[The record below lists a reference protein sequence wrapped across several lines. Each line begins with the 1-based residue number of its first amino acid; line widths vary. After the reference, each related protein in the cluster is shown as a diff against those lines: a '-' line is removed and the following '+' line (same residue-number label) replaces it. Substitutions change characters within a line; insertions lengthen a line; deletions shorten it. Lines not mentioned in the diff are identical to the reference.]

1 MTDEE
6 EREYKEVFQDKINE
20 IVHLCL
26 WDESDS
32 KAVVIYSDGATVH
45 TFSLNATTLEAK
57 TLVQEVNASLRQAS
71 LVRPKDL
78 N

>member
-26 WDESDS
+26 WDESGS

-45 TFSLNATTLEAK
+45 TFSLNANLLEAK
-57 TLVQEVNASLRQAS
+57 TLVQEVNASLLQAS
-71 LVRPKDL
+71 LMRPEDL

>member
-71 LVRPKDL
+71 LVRPEDL